1 MYNILNSNK
10 KNKKNF
16 KKYLHFI
23 KRYIK
28 ILIEVERSGKK
39 WFKMLW
45 RWNKVLIG
53 EYEHSLDVKGR
64 LIMPA
69 KLRDDIGEKFII
81 TKGLDG
87 CLFGFSQNEW
97 TNFEE
102 KLKTLPLT
110 NKNARDFVRFFLS
123 GATECEI
130 DKQGRFLITS
140 NLREYATLE
149 KDAIIIGVGTRIEI
163 WNREKWKSY
172 NSDENISADEIAEN
186 MTMLGI

>member
-1 MYNILNSNK
+1 M
-10 KNKKNF
+10 
-16 KKYLHFI
+16 
-23 KRYIK
+23 
-28 ILIEVERSGKK
+28 
-39 WFKMLW
+39 
-45 RWNKVLIG
+45 LIG

-64 LIMPA
+64 LILPA
-69 KLRDDIGEKFII
+69 KIREDMGDKFIV

-172 NSDENISADEIAEN
+172 NSDENISADEIARSEERRV
-186 MTMLGI
+186 GKECRSRWSPYH

>member
-1 MYNILNSNK
+1 M
-10 KNKKNF
+10 
-16 KKYLHFI
+16 
-23 KRYIK
+23 
-28 ILIEVERSGKK
+28 
-39 WFKMLW
+39 
-45 RWNKVLIG
+45 LIG

-69 KLRDDIGEKFII
+69 KLREDIGEKVII

-87 CLFGFSQNEW
+87 CLFVFSQTEW
-97 TNFEE
+97 SNFEE

-123 GATECEI
+123 GAIECEI
-130 DKQGRFLITS
+130 DKQGRFLIAS
-140 NLREYATLE
+140 NLREYANME
-149 KDAIIIGVGTRIEI
+149 KDVVIIGVGTRLEI
-163 WNREKWKSY
+163 WNRDKWKSY